1 MGIKNSAI
9 SYLDLSF
16 NQLVHIE
23 AKKLS

>member
-16 NQLVHIE
+16 NLLVQIE